1 MSRAPTV
8 YPLFY
13 YFPPLIL
20 ESAHNC
26 GVFIVGLKLLPKVS
40 LKIEI
45 FFGLDAQID
54 GIAANS
60 IFIPFISIPL
70 NLIHLEGGNFQCALG
85 LIARLRQRIDGA
97 SLQNRFRPNEFKA
110 VFSENNNM
118 LSLKIQKP
126 IYIISSLHLDR
137 CYIAYLLCILPH
149 IDFMIIIR
157 WFGNQ
162 KTFLKS
168 LPYKAGKLYAVSA
181 TKRRLENRFHL
192 LYPLLGM
199 KNMLLSQ
206 FIGIKLFNVGEKQKK
221 QLLYSKFIILLYL
234 HFLSIYFKEAS
245 NMTFSNEVFASPL

>member
-26 GVFIVGLKLLPKVS
+26 WSICSRLIDFEIVGLKLLPKVS

-70 NLIHLEGGNFQCALG
+70 NLIHLEGGKRRRRAALG
-85 LIARLRQRIDGA
+85 LTELGCGISQRIDGA

-110 VFSENNNM
+110 VLYGEMKINALFGEQQHAFFENP
-118 LSLKIQKP
+118 KAH
-126 IYIISSLHLDR
+126 IYHIFFAFDR
-137 CYIAYLLCILPH
+137 C
-149 IDFMIIIR
+149 IIR

-168 LPYKAGKLYAVSA
+168 LAERLIQAPYKAGKLYAVSA

-221 QLLYSKFIILLYL
+221 QLLYSKFIILLVC
-234 HFLSIYFKEAS
+234 F
-245 NMTFSNEVFASPL
+245 

>member
-26 GVFIVGLKLLPKVS
+26 GVFFNNKTFLS
-40 LKIEI
+40 IEI

-85 LIARLRQRIDGA
+85 LIARVAGTHIGSQGLKGVSS

-110 VFSENNNM
+110 VLYGEMKSMRCSENNNM

-137 CYIAYLLCILPH
+137 CVVWQSEDDL
-149 IDFMIIIR
+149 
-157 WFGNQ
+157 

-168 LPYKAGKLYAVSA
+168 LPYKAGKLYA
-181 TKRRLENRFHL
+181 
-192 LYPLLGM
+192 
-199 KNMLLSQ
+199 
-206 FIGIKLFNVGEKQKK
+206 
-221 QLLYSKFIILLYL
+221 
-234 HFLSIYFKEAS
+234 
-245 NMTFSNEVFASPL
+245 

>member
-110 VFSENNNM
+110 VLKSMRCSENNNM

-137 CYIAYLLCILPH
+137 CVVWQSEDDL
-149 IDFMIIIR
+149 
-157 WFGNQ
+157 